1 MHPAF
6 LNQHSV
12 ARPAFADRMM
22 VCKLAAYLENSSDL
36 ELPKQLNPCE
46 VLS

>member
-1 MHPAF
+1 MNPAF

-12 ARPAFADRMM
+12 AHSTFAYRMT
-22 VCKLAAYLENSSDL
+22 VCKLAAYLENNSDL

-46 VLS
+46 VLT